1 MKRSTFG
8 VWSVLAALVVAFV
21 FASSARAEDAKK
33 KVFAADK
40 GPATVDVSTFPKE
53 MQENY
58 KIFAARCSKCHTLAR
73 PINTDM
79 TASGWKM
86 YVKRMMNKPDSGI
99 SPANA
104 KRIYKFLKFYQK
116 KKDAAKAKN
125 GDGASKPASDAPP
138 KK

>member
-1 MKRSTFG
+1 MKRSRSGIWT
-8 VWSVLAALVVAFV
+8 VVVALVVAFGL
-21 FASSARAEDAKK
+21 ASSARAEDAKK

-40 GPATVDVSTFPKE
+40 GPATIDVSGFPKE

-116 KKDAAKAKN
+116 KKDAAKAK
-125 GDGASKPASDAPP
+125 GGSGASKPAGDAAP